1 MKFGLWYDFRNPA
14 GAGAGG
20 PARSDTELYRQTMDQ
35 IVLAEELGFDDIW
48 LSEHHF
54 MADGYLPSCLPMA
67 AAIAARTSR
76 VTIGTNI
83 VLLPFHDP
91 VRLAEDCAVVD
102 VLSGGRFVF
111 GPAVGYRLDEFAT
124 FGVDRRH
131 RGSITE
137 EAVEIMVRCWTE
149 EEFSFHGRHFSY
161 DGVRCTPKPVQRPI
175 PIWFG
180 ATAGEALRRAARLGQ
195 GLLGGG
201 PSREEYLRHVR
212 ECGKD
217 PASVTIA
224 TAGQWIFCSEDPAR
238 DWDML
243 KAHALYQ
250 LQNYAAWFK
259 AAGQPAFGDP
269 PVDIADLESRGLY
282 LCGTPDQIVA
292 SIRQAHE
299 AAPFD
304 RHFFWAIWPGVDVA
318 MANRSIELFAR
329 EVIPQLRDLEDRSR

>member
-1 MKFGLWYDFRNPA
+1 MKFGLWYDFRNPP
-14 GAGAGG
+14 GSG
-20 PARSDTELYRQTMDQ
+20 RSDTELYRQTMDQ

-54 MADGYLPSCLPMA
+54 IDDGYLPSCLPMA
-67 AAIAARTSR
+67 AAIAARTTR

-111 GPAVGYRLDEFAT
+111 GPGRRLPPGGVRHLRRRPPPSRLHHRGGGGDHGALLDRGRVLLPRPPLPLRRRPLHAQTGAT
-124 FGVDRRH
+124 AHPDLVRRH
-131 RGSITE
+131 RRRGAAAGG
-137 EAVEIMVRCWTE
+137 AVGPGPVRRRSRT
-149 EEFSFHGRHFSY
+149 G
-161 DGVRCTPKPVQRPI
+161 GVPPPRARVRQGPGLGHHRVRRPV
-175 PIWFG
+175 
-180 ATAGEALRRAARLGQ
+180 AV
-195 GLLGGG
+195 LLGGPG
-201 PSREEYLRHVR
+201 PGL
-212 ECGKD
+212 GG
-217 PASVTIA
+217 
-224 TAGQWIFCSEDPAR
+224 AGP
-238 DWDML
+238 
-243 KAHALYQ
+243 HALYQ

-269 PVDIADLESRGLY
+269 PVDVADLESRGLH

-292 SIRQAHE
+292 SIRASHE

-304 RHFFWAIWPGVDVA
+304 RHYFWAIWPGVDVA

-329 EVIPQLRDLEDRSR
+329 EVIPALRDLEDGSRR